1 MVVKPFIIGDYKQIK
16 SSAEIHDLSASA
28 KDSVS
33 LFKQYG
39 RSQSVEVDVEAAF
52 DGSASAETDTRTME
66 WSSFGGCDESNYVIS
81 GAAVNGPRDR
91 GQRLA
96 VIRWRIVMV
105 L

>member
-33 LFKQYG
+33 LFKRYG

-66 WSSFGGCDESNYVIS
+66 MR
-81 GAAVNGPRDR
+81 NGRHSVDAMSPIMLFRE
-91 GQRLA
+91 QQ
-96 VIRWRIVMV
+96 
-105 L
+105 